1 MLVPCEGDVA
11 YTHTQTLSDIFLK
24 EYHALSKEYR
34 IKGFCIEIV
43 RNNKVPFW
51 CLRLIPCTRNSCV
64 FKVVSTNA
72 LPFCPVLCKCL
83 QISINSAHVWNLC
96 KISTNFAHVW
106 PEACT
111 IAKKMSGAVTA
122 TWHLWPN
129 PTGISGIGVSPSS
142 AMLQSCFKVR
152 RGKQGI
158 GCLPKKSSAEEL
170 LEELP
175 WRTAGT
181 EETGANRIQKT
192 QQSKW

>member
-24 EYHALSKEYR
+24 EYHVLSKGYR

-83 QISINSAHVWNLC
+83 QILINSAHVWNFC

-106 PEACT
+106 PEACI
-111 IAKKMSGAVTA
+111 IAKKMSDAVTA
-122 TWHLWPN
+122 T
-129 PTGISGIGVSPSS
+129 
-142 AMLQSCFKVR
+142 
-152 RGKQGI
+152 
-158 GCLPKKSSAEEL
+158 
-170 LEELP
+170 
-175 WRTAGT
+175 
-181 EETGANRIQKT
+181 
-192 QQSKW
+192 